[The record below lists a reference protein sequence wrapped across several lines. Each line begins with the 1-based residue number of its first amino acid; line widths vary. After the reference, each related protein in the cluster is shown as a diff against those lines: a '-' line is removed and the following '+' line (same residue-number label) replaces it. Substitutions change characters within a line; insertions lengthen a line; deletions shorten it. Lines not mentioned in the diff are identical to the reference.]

1 VSDDAPTTTTTISAD
16 EALARAAAGALLG
29 PLDLMAIF
37 HLKHA
42 RFYELKK
49 RGEFDR
55 FLVHPPIVGR
65 AAYSGALVHRYI
77 RGEAVVVST
86 FAAKRGAR

>member
-1 VSDDAPTTTTTISAD
+1 MSDDTTTLTAD

-65 AAYSGALVHRYI
+65 AAYSGTLVHRYI
-77 RGEAVVVST
+77 RGEPMTVPT
-86 FAAKRGAR
+86 FGAKRGAR